1 MQLCLMVATAYHYQ
15 QSGMPIEL
23 MIVPYLCCSFPKL
36 FGSLGLT
43 MRSTSAAAE

>member
-23 MIVPYLCCSFPKL
+23 MIVPYLMLLLSQAVWVF
-36 FGSLGLT
+36 
-43 MRSTSAAAE
+43 RSYDALNIRSC